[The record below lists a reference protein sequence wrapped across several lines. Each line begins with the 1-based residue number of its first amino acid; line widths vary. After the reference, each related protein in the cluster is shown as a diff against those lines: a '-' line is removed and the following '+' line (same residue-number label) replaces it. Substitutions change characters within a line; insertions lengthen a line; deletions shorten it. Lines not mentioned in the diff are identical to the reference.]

1 MNSKPFIAF
10 FLVIIIA
17 AGLLITQNRV
27 TGVSNITITA
37 KEIESWFKLLP
48 PEQLKGM
55 VSQPEPKKLLVDN
68 LKEMFTLSQ
77 EAERVGLA
85 ANADAQSELDI
96 MEKVT
101 LAGLYRNLKQ
111 NEDPKLI
118 EVTEVDKE
126 EYFKKNPNAFN
137 DFITAN
143 ARLKTA
149 SESQREALRPQFA
162 ELMILLE
169 RAKKSGL
176 EKDPGYKLMF
186 QVQRA
191 SYLATRVQQQLRGSL
206 PVSDDE
212 IKQQYEIAKADFE
225 ETRARHILV
234 MYPEQRKTTEEAMK
248 KAEKKEGEAAP
259 APTVAKPATKEEA
272 KKLAEDI
279 LAKIKVGEDFA
290 KLAQT
295 YSDDPGSGQ
304 MGGDLGFFKKDVS
317 FVEPFKSTVFGLKP
331 GEMSGIVETQFGYHI
346 IKVDERRIPEL
357 DEGLKAE
364 LKEKVLD
371 KKFLEKIDSLKAKNT
386 VVVEEGFNFPAIDP
400 NAVSPPPPAHANPQA
415 NPQANP
421 TSDGHEGH
429 DHGEI
434 KGAETEKTNP
444 QKEPVSKETGKE
456 PAKETGKASSKAAK
470 TNK

>member
-1 MNSKPFIAF
+1 LNSKPFIAF

-17 AGLLITQNRV
+17 AGMLITQNRV

-111 NEDPKLI
+111 KEDPKLV

-143 ARLKTA
+143 ARLKSA
-149 SESQREALRPQFA
+149 SESQREALKPQFA

-212 IKQQYEIAKADFE
+212 IKQQYETAKADFE

-234 MYPEQRKTTEEAMK
+234 MFPEQRKTTEEAMK
-248 KAEKKEGEAAP
+248 KAEKKEGAAAP
-259 APTVAKPATKEEA
+259 APTVSKPATKEEA

-279 LAKIKVGEDFA
+279 LAKIKAGEDFA

-295 YSDDPGSGQ
+295 YSDDPGSGE

-331 GEMSGIVETQFGYHI
+331 GEMSGLVETTFGYHI

-364 LKEKVLD
+364 LKERVLD
-371 KKFLEKIDSLKAKNT
+371 KKFIEKIDSLKAKNT
-386 VVVEEGFNFPAIDP
+386 VVIEEGFNFPAIDP
-400 NAVSPPPPAHANPQA
+400 NAVSPPPPTHANPQA

-444 QKEPVSKETGKE
+444 QKEPAS
-456 PAKETGKASSKAAK
+456 KETGKASSKAAK

>member
-77 EAERVGLA
+77 EAERVGVA

-111 NEDPKLI
+111 KEDPKLV

-186 QVQRA
+186 QIQRA
-191 SYLATRVQQQLRGSL
+191 SYLATRVQQQLRTSL

-212 IKQQYEIAKADFE
+212 IKQQYETAKADFE

-234 MYPEQRKTTEEAMK
+234 MYPDQRKTTEEAMK

-259 APTVAKPATKEEA
+259 APTTAKPATKEEA
-272 KKLAEDI
+272 KKLAEEI
-279 LAKIKVGEDFA
+279 LAKIKTGEDFA
-290 KLAQT
+290 KLAET
-295 YSDDPGSGQ
+295 YSDDPGSGK

-371 KKFLEKIDSLKAKNT
+371 KKFLEKIDALKAKNT
-386 VVVEEGFNFPAIDP
+386 VVIEEGFNFPAIDP

-434 KGAETEKTNP
+434 KGADPEKTNP

-456 PAKETGKASSKAAK
+456 AGKASSKAAK